1 MNSAPRS
8 CFRLPPP
15 ALTPA
20 AATTDLATAAGA
32 SGRGA
37 EEAGE
42 EATPPAMEEARA
54 RPENQEVEAGG
65 EVITAAAR
73 LTAQASGGGWRLR
86 AALLGCQQPAL
97 EAGRRDDDEGVEI
110 DWN

>member
-1 MNSAPRS
+1 
-8 CFRLPPP
+8 LPPP
-15 ALTPA
+15 APA
-20 AATTDLATAAGA
+20 PAATTDLAAAGA

-73 LTAQASGGGWRLR
+73 LTARASGGGWRLR

>member
-42 EATPPAMEEARA
+42 EATPPAMDEVRA

-65 EVITAAAR
+65 EVIVAAAR
-73 LTAQASGGGWRLR
+73 LTALASGGWRL
-86 AALLGCQQPAL
+86 GGPSCQKPG
-97 EAGRRDDDEGVEI
+97 ERGDETTRRKLIGI
-110 DWN
+110 K